1 MYRKRLPAITWSSI
15 PKLVEKTTLLGKFI
29 ANKKGYGF
37 VEFNKEQDDLYIP
50 KESVLNATRIIN
62 ALSSLE
68 PADKYIIAMSGDIAF
83 SGKHDEYNK
92 VYEFIHDIFS
102 NKSLSRTE
110 QYIEC
115 LCVPGNHDVDFFGCN
130 LAKNADEFK
139 E

>member
-1 MYRKRLPAITWSSI
+1 MKVRIIQLCDIHTKADT
-15 PKLVEKTTLLGKFI
+15 E
-29 ANKKGYGF
+29 
-37 VEFNKEQDDLYIP
+37 
-50 KESVLNATRIIN
+50 ESVLNATRIIN

-130 LAKNADEFK
+130 LAKNADELK
-139 E
+139 KSLIANE